1 MCCIVPRYNN
11 KIIAKVESKSNVFGS
26 STKNQ
31 EQFFANPLV
40 ASATDSFGSSFC
52 YQKKNPLNILH
63 IFLFKDLFFQVNL
76 RITYVKSQCYV
87 ISAMISGKNSSIT
100 ANIKNPFF
108 FKRLADSHI
117 ITNKQSL
124 SDMFV
129 FLRGMCKFAKKILP
143 TRYL

>member
-1 MCCIVPRYNN
+1 MQKWKVKVTFLVVQP
-11 KIIAKVESKSNVFGS
+11 KIKNSSLQILLWLVQLTVSVLVFV
-26 STKNQ
+26 TK
-31 EQFFANPLV
+31 
-40 ASATDSFGSSFC
+40 
-52 YQKKNPLNILH
+52 KKPLNILH

>member
-1 MCCIVPRYNN
+1 MWKVKVTFLVVQP
-11 KIIAKVESKSNVFGS
+11 KIKNSSLQILLWLVQLTVSVLVFV
-26 STKNQ
+26 T
-31 EQFFANPLV
+31 
-40 ASATDSFGSSFC
+40 
-52 YQKKNPLNILH
+52 KKNPLNILH

-117 ITNKQSL
+117 TTNKQSL

-129 FLRGMCKFAKKILP
+129 FLRCMCKFAKKILP

>member
-1 MCCIVPRYNN
+1 MWKVKVTFLVVQP
-11 KIIAKVESKSNVFGS
+11 KIKNSSLQILLWLVQLTVSVLVFV
-26 STKNQ
+26 T
-31 EQFFANPLV
+31 
-40 ASATDSFGSSFC
+40 
-52 YQKKNPLNILH
+52 KKNPLNILH